1 MAEISAAAVKE
12 LRDRTNAGV
21 MDCRKALEE
30 NDGDLDK
37 AAKWLLE
44 AGAMK
49 MAKRSDRD
57 TGQGAVES
65 YIHGGRIG
73 VLVEINCESDFV
85 ARTDAFKGLAHD
97 LAMQIAATNPKFVE
111 QSELPAGSEDDP
123 KEVVLLMQPYIKDPS
138 KSIDEL
144 VKSVSATTGEV
155 IRVRRFS
162 RFELGGD

>member
-1 MAEISAAAVKE
+1 
-12 LRDRTNAGV
+12 